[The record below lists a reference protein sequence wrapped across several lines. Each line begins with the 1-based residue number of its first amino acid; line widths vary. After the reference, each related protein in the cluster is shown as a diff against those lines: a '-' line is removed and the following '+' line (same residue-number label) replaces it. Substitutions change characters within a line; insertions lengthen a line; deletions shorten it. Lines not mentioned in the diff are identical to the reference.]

1 MKRILCLCLAATLPA
16 CALLQAPPSSPSA
29 IANRTVA
36 DEKAALGVELA
47 YQAANLAALT
57 ANRAGLVSAAMA
69 LGIADADRK
78 ALAAV
83 HAVRAAYDTGNAAS
97 YREADARARMALSEF
112 LALIK

>member
-1 MKRILCLCLAATLPA
+1 MKRLVLLLAIATLPA
-16 CALLQAPPSSPSA
+16 CALLQSPPGSPSA

-36 DEKAALGVELA
+36 DEKGALGVELA
-47 YQAANLAALT
+47 YQGANLAALT
-57 ANRAGLVSAAMA
+57 ANRAGLVNAGLA
-69 LGIADADRK
+69 LRIADADRK

-97 YREADARARMALSEF
+97 YRQADAKARVALAEF